1 MKDRTSLSPAVFMPK
16 ALHDSNRER
25 ERERERKGRG
35 VMREEGKEEEKR
47 KDSRFEGVIRPL
59 SDVWEEFLLHIL
71 EPFYQILLISF
82 LIVLHQTMS
91 K

>member
-1 MKDRTSLSPAVFMPK
+1 
-16 ALHDSNRER
+16 
-25 ERERERKGRG
+25 
-35 VMREEGKEEEKR
+35 MREEGKEEEKR

-59 SDVWEEFLLHIL
+59 SDVWEEFLFHIL
-71 EPFYQILLISF
+71 EPFFQIFLISF